1 MDYLKLLIKLGLTQG
16 TFLLITIVSFLG
28 LLIIAIISKLKK
40 SNLLE
45 ATLQKQVTMKDL
57 FLISFTSVIG
67 ILVYTAFVYYR
78 INEDGL
84 SDEEATT
91 KLQLV
96 ELF

>member
-1 MDYLKLLIKLGLTQG
+1 MEYLKLLIELGLTQG
-16 TFLLITIVSFLG
+16 TFLLIVIVSFFA
-28 LLIIAIISKLKK
+28 LLIVAIISKLKK

-57 FLISFTSVIG
+57 FIVSFTSVIG
-67 ILVYTAFVYYR
+67 ILVYTAFIYYR

-84 SDEEATT
+84 TDEEATT

-96 ELF
+96 EVL

>member
-1 MDYLKLLIKLGLTQG
+1 MEYLKLLIKLGLTQG
-16 TFLLITIVSFLG
+16 IFLLITIVSFLG
-28 LLIIAIISKLKK
+28 LLLIAIISKLKK

-57 FLISFTSVIG
+57 FIVSFTSVIG

-84 SDEEATT
+84 TDEEATT

-96 ELF
+96 EVL